1 MREAARSLSPMSKA
15 FLRESDLPDIPEPP
29 RRIASLP
36 PGTTNYITAGGA
48 ERLRRELAQLS
59 EVERP
64 ALAIA
69 AAAGDTDGKQEL
81 QRLDQRIRQLQQ
93 SLRSAEIIQ
102 PATGTS
108 DQVRFGTTVTVR
120 DAAGVESRYRLVGVD
135 ETDLER
141 NWVSWLSPIAQA
153 LLNARV
159 GDQVTFN
166 APSGKNGLKV
176 IAIAQE

>member
-1 MREAARSLSPMSKA
+1 MSKA

-29 RRIASLP
+29 RRIAALP
-36 PGTTNYITAGGA
+36 PGTANYLTPSGA
-48 ERLRRELAQLS
+48 ERLRRELALLS

-64 ALAIA
+64 PLATA
-69 AAAGDTDGKQEL
+69 AASGDTDGKQAL

-93 SLRSAEIIQ
+93 SLRSAEVIP
-102 PATGTS
+102 PATGMP

-120 DAAGVESRYRLVGVD
+120 DSAGVESRYRLVGVD

-159 GDQVTFN
+159 GEDVVFKAPGGKKELQV
-166 APSGKNGLKV
+166 V
-176 IAIAQE
+176 AIVQE